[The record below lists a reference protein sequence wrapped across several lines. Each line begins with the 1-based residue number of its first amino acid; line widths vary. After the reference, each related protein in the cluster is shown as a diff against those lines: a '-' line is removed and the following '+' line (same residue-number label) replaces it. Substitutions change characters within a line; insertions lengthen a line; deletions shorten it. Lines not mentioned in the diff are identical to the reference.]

1 MKTEKIKPIPK
12 YILAQIKKA
21 DAQNKVCLPC
31 RTRFYSYLTKNDGEL
46 VKVTVAVKTRYK
58 QWRYKQVA
66 VHGLNSDICYVKDM
80 VFYRISGYQVEW
92 FKQETQNFPR
102 WHECTEWDYSDDK
115 YFDPF
120 APVVNREYLD
130 KFTKYKYS
138 AVNLYKGV
146 DVLKYL
152 RFYEQYPQIEYLM
165 KAGLDGYAFSKQIL
179 QEIGKNKRFAKWLMK
194 NRAELSKDEYYVD
207 VIMRSFRTGKPL
219 ADVQAYRKYRMKL
232 SKETALKELRTLFK
246 NDLEKFVLY
255 LRKQETN
262 PYSYR
267 DYLNACQNLGL
278 DMNEEK
284 NRYPHD
290 FKRWHDI
297 RIDEYNT
304 LKLKRDKEKRK
315 EFYAKFAAVAN
326 KYLNLE
332 YNDKSAYISIIAK
345 KPSELIT
352 EGEALDHCVG
362 RMNYDQ
368 KFAREETLI
377 FFIRNIS
384 SPDIPFVTVEYSLEK
399 HKILQCYGYHDTK
412 PDDGVIEFVNKKW
425 LPYANRKIRQIQ
437 KAA

>member
-1 MKTEKIKPIPK
+1 MKIEKIKPIPK
-12 YILAQIKKA
+12 YILKLIQKA
-21 DAQNKVCLPC
+21 DKTHPYYGIGY
-31 RTRFYSYLTKNDGEL
+31 TRFYSYLTKNDGEL
-46 VKVTVAVKTRYK
+46 ARVVVSVKNCRKKWY
-58 QWRYKQVA
+58 YKQVA
-66 VHGLNSDICYVKDM
+66 VHGIHSKTCFIKDITFYYLYGNVVGWYEQGLQKYPKCYENVK
-80 VFYRISGYQVEW
+80 
-92 FKQETQNFPR
+92 
-102 WHECTEWDYSDDK
+102 WDYGEEK
-115 YFDPF
+115 YFDPY
-120 APVVNREYLD
+120 APVVNREYLN
-130 KFTKYKYS
+130 KFPEYKYS
-138 AVNLYKGV
+138 AVELYKYA
-146 DVLKYL
+146 DIFKYL
-152 RFYEQYPQIEYLM
+152 RYYEEFPQIEYLM
-165 KAGLDGYAFSKQIL
+165 KAGLSAYAFSKQIL
-179 QEIGKNKRFAKWLMK
+179 RKIGKDKRFCKWLIK
-194 NRAELSKDEYYVD
+194 NREEITNNGYYVD
-207 VIMRSFRTGKPL
+207 VILRSFRTGKPL
-219 ADVQAYRKYRMKL
+219 TDLQAYREYRMKL
-232 SKETALKELRTLFK
+232 LKEAELSELRTFFRK
-246 NDLEKFVLY
+246 DIEKFVMY
-255 LRKQETN
+255 LRKQGTN

-278 DMNEEK
+278 DMRMDK

-304 LKLKRDKEKRK
+304 LKLKRDEEKRK

-332 YNDKSAYISIIAK
+332 YNDKSAYMSIIAK
-345 KPSELIT
+345 NPSELII

-412 PDDGVIEFVNKKW
+412 PDTEVLYYVNKIW
-425 LPYANRKIRQIQ
+425 LPYANRKVRKIQ

>member
-1 MKTEKIKPIPK
+1 MKIEKIKPIPK
-12 YILAQIKKA
+12 YILKRIQKA
-21 DAQNKVCLPC
+21 DKTHPYYGIGY
-31 RTRFYSYLTKNDGEL
+31 TRFYSYLTKNDGEL
-46 VKVTVAVKTRYK
+46 ARVVVAVKNCRKKWY
-58 QWRYKQVA
+58 YKQVA
-66 VHGLNSDICYVKDM
+66 VHGIHSKTCFVKDM
-80 VFYRISGYQVEW
+80 VFFHIYGNFVGWYEQGLQKYPKWYEYPEWGYGE
-92 FKQETQNFPR
+92 E
-102 WHECTEWDYSDDK
+102 K

-120 APVVNREYLD
+120 APVVNRKYLD

-255 LRKQETN
+255 LRKQEAN

-304 LKLKRDKEKRK
+304 LKLKRDEEKRK

-345 KPSELIT
+345 NPSELII
-352 EGEALDHCVG
+352 EGEALNHCVG

-377 FFIRNIS
+377 FFIRTKEQ
-384 SPDIPFVTVEYSLEK
+384 PDIPFVTVEYSIK
-399 HKILQCYGYHDTK
+399 QKRVLQCYGYHDTK

-425 LPYANRKIRQIQ
+425 LPYANRKVRKIQ